1 MSTTSQHD
9 FPEVQPHTHTHSIWE
24 AGPKQT
30 DTHLHKYRQTHRR
43 NKQTYSHTPT
53 HTLYERLDRH
63 SLAQIQ
69 TDTHLHK
76 YRTDTQ
82 NWTDTG
88 LNADTDRQI
97 KKTPTWML
105 SSFWSVFNHQ
115 GHNDESGDLLN
126 PNEFCPIQLVLS
138 TRVFNHSSTIHL
150 RQWRLVPIF
159 QSNPPSFKQA
169 SNKNKIK
176 FGK

>member
-24 AGPKQT
+24 AVQT
-30 DTHLHKYRQTHRR
+30 LTCTNTDRHTLAHKYRQIHICI
-43 NKQTYSHTPT
+43 N
-53 HTLYERLDRH
+53 
-63 SLAQIQ
+63 
-69 TDTHLHK
+69 TD
-76 YRTDTQ
+76 TDTQ

-88 LNADTDRQI
+88 WNADTDRQI